1 MLKVYLLVFIMGICY
16 GGYTYFTEMQNKI
29 LQLKENNAK
38 LELVAETN
46 QATIKALET
55 EAAENEARAA
65 ELEKELKQAEVYQ
78 DTLVAKLRRHDLT
91 RLTEQKPGLIEKR
104 INDAS
109 EKLRQELEGITNNAP
124 PLIDN
129 P

>member
-124 PLIDN
+124 PLTDS

>member
-1 MLKVYLLVFIMGICY
+1 MLKVYLLVFIMGIVY

-46 QATIKALET
+46 QATINALET

-124 PLIDN
+124 PLTDS

>member
-1 MLKVYLLVFIMGICY
+1 MIRVYLLVFIMGICY
-16 GGYTYFTEMQNKI
+16 GAYTYFTEMQNKL

-46 QATIKALET
+46 QATIHALE
-55 EAAENEARAA
+55 EDAAENEARAA

-78 DTLVAKLRRHDLT
+78 DTLVSKLRRHDLT

-104 INDAS
+104 INNAS

-124 PLIDN
+124 PLTDS

>member
-1 MLKVYLLVFIMGICY
+1 MLKVYLLVFILGICY
-16 GGYTYFTEMQNKI
+16 GGYTYFTDMQNKI

-46 QATIKALET
+46 QATITALQED
-55 EAAENEARAA
+55 AAENEARAA

-78 DTLVAKLRRHDLT
+78 DTLIAKLRRHDLT
-91 RLTEQKPGLIEKR
+91 KLTQQKPGLIEKR
-104 INDAS
+104 VNDAS
-109 EKLRQELEGITNNAP
+109 EKLRKELEGITNNPP
-124 PLIDN
+124 PLTDS

>member
-1 MLKVYLLVFIMGICY
+1 MLKIYLLVFIVGICY
-16 GGYTYFTEMQNKI
+16 GGYTYFTDMQNKI

-124 PLIDN
+124 PLTDS